1 MCVSTHSIPPDASGG
16 ATACFFQGDFFRGVR
31 YEHLQACD
39 ERGTDRALKG
49 LLKNEMDRMRP
60 SYWKVDDQAPREQP
74 TRRAPEEIDM
84 QLAAS
89 TIPIAQIKLR
99 TRKNKRPRSGNARS
113 GPETLAETS
122 WQHLVN
128 LHSRQ
133 GLRLKATFHCAVRA
147 NFFDAFGVDLNM

>member
-1 MCVSTHSIPPDASGG
+1 
-16 ATACFFQGDFFRGVR
+16 
-31 YEHLQACD
+31 
-39 ERGTDRALKG
+39 
-49 LLKNEMDRMRP
+49 MRP
-60 SYWKVDDQAPREQP
+60 NYWKVDDQALREQP

-99 TRKNKRPRSGNARS
+99 TRKNKRPRSGNARNEL
-113 GPETLAETS
+113 GTLAETS

-128 LHSRQ
+128 LHSCQ
-133 GLRLKATFHCAVRA
+133 GLGLKAPFHSAVRA